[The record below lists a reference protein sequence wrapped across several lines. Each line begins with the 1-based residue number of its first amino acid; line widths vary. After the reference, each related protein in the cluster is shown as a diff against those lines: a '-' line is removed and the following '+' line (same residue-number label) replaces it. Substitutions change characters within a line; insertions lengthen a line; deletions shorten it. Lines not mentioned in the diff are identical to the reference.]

1 MTNPNGANAEA
12 NPTAQSSGAANS
24 LDMGRTGNAP
34 VSIARHVLNPELSGF
49 SCIRCGT
56 DLEIGD
62 YFEGC
67 PACLSRGEPSTVRS
81 RFRRWPKALSET
93 PRQGMQRYAAWMP
106 YTSWVSIGE
115 GGTPCVSLPALADE
129 VRIGAVFIKNEGQ
142 NPSGSHKDRASCLV
156 VTRALDVGAKKIVAA
171 SSGNGGASLALYAA
185 AAGLRCAIV
194 ATPALSP
201 IYRSAIELTGAEL
214 IIAPES
220 LERWRSLARMVKDE
234 GWFPATNYLNPPV
247 GSNPFG
253 LDGLKTIAFE
263 LFEELGPRL
272 ADAIVVPT
280 SRGDLIWG
288 LHEGFCQLKAIGL
301 IPVLPRLFAVEPYPR
316 ISKVLSGEK
325 YTGSFPG
332 MTALT
337 SIGGST
343 VTYQAI
349 EAITASAG
357 GAVVVDDESV
367 ARDQIRLAR
376 HGCYAE
382 LSSAASLTGLELLL
396 KDGRVSRDASAV
408 LIATS
413 NGYKELPEA
422 EFSE

>member
-1 MTNPNGANAEA
+1 VSA
-12 NPTAQSSGAANS
+12 
-24 LDMGRTGNAP
+24 LDRGRTGRGSA
-34 VSIARHVLNPELSGF
+34 SGQHVLNPALSGF
-49 SCIRCGT
+49 SCIRCGAELT
-56 DLEIGD
+56 IGD

-67 PACLSRGEPSTVRS
+67 PLCLGRGEPSTVIS
-81 RFRRWPKALSET
+81 RFRGSPPELSDV
-93 PRQGMQRYAAWMP
+93 RKNGMLRFAAWMP
-106 YTSWVSIGE
+106 YTSWISLGE
-115 GGTPCVSLPALADE
+115 GGTPCMSLPALAAE
-129 VRIGAVFIKNEGQ
+129 VNTRAVFIKNEGQ

-156 VTRALDVGAKKIVAA
+156 VTRARDAGAKRIVAA

-185 AAGLRCAIV
+185 AAGLQCAIV

-201 IYRSAIELTGAEL
+201 IYRRAIEMTGAEL

-263 LFEELGPRL
+263 LFEALGPGL
-272 ADAIVVPT
+272 ADAILVPT

-288 LHEGFCQLKAIGL
+288 LYEGFRQLKAIGL
-301 IPVLPRLFAVEPYPR
+301 IPALPRLFALEPFPR
-316 ISKVLSGEK
+316 LAKVLGGAK

-332 MTALT
+332 TTALT

-349 EAITASAG
+349 EAITASSG
-357 GAVVVDDESV
+357 GAVVVDDETV

-382 LSSAASLTGLELLL
+382 LSSAASLTGLGVLL
-396 KDGRVSRDASAV
+396 KDGTISGDASVV
-408 LIATS
+408 LVATS

-422 EFSE
+422 EFGE